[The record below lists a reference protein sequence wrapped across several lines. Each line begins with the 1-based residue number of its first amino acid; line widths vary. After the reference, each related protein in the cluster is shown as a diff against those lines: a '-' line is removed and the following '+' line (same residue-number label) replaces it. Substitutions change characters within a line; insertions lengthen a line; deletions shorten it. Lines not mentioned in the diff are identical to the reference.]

1 MAFSVVLLV
10 LSIKSARLVKTG
22 PRLQWKL
29 FLDGLSFVAVTVL
42 TGGGG
47 FIISG
52 SSVRHQSDIDYIVC
66 CTRRSFQEGYVC
78 AFLEYYLLFTCVLIY
93 ESGLLYLSS

>member
-1 MAFSVVLLV
+1 MDTIFRWTELCGCDCVNRRVVV
-10 LSIKSARLVKTG
+10 GEA
-22 PRLQWKL
+22 L
-29 FLDGLSFVAVTVL
+29 FLVEAH
-42 TGGGG
+42 
-47 FIISG
+47 
-52 SSVRHQSDIDYIVC
+52 VRHQSDIDYIVC